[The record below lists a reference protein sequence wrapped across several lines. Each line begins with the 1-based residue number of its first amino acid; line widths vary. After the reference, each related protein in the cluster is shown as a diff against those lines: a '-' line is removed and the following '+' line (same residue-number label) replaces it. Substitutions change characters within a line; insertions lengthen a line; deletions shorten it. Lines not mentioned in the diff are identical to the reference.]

1 MSYCNPVYFLIILPI
16 AILLYGITPKKFRP
30 KILILYSYVFFWAIS
45 QKLLVYLIVSTFSI
59 HHFGLWLNNIKQER
73 DIALKEVDKE
83 EKKRIKEQFKKKEK
97 KVLALAILIHIGCLV
112 ILKYTPFFL
121 TNINSLLKLMN
132 IKYAIA
138 IPKLLVPIGIS
149 FYTLQAVSYMS
160 DVHNEKIQ
168 ADTNLG
174 RLALWMS
181 FFPQIMEGPIVRYS
195 DTAEQLWEGN
205 PINYHNLTFG
215 SQRIIWGLLKKIV
228 VADRLNTFIKFVFT
242 NYDRFDG
249 GIILLAAICYTVQ
262 LYCEFSGTMDVI
274 IGTGEIFN
282 VKYPENFKQPFFST
296 TINEFWRR
304 WHITLGT
311 WFRDY
316 IFYPVSLSKSMKKL
330 TLWGRSKL
338 GNHLGP
344 LLAGA
349 VALFCVWIC
358 NGLWHGA
365 AWTFIAFGMYHFIII
380 LLENIFEPYVIK
392 LCEKI
397 HINRQ
402 SKPYHFFQIVKT
414 FFLIVFGELIFRAT
428 RFKAALAM
436 LAKIFTQFS
445 FKGLT
450 KTNIYNAGLPM
461 YDLIITVIT
470 LVIILIVSILK
481 EKNINIRE
489 EIAKKPIVLRWA
501 IYYLLIFYLL
511 IFGAYGGNYV
521 PIDPIYANFSG
532 GVLSAKI

>member
-1 MSYCNPVYFLIILPI
+1 MSYCNPEYFLIILPI
-16 AILLYGITPKKFRP
+16 AILLYGITPKKLRP
-30 KILILYSYVFFWAIS
+30 KILILYSYVFFWVIS

-73 DIALKEVDKE
+73 DIALKEADKE
-83 EKKRIKEQFKKKEK
+83 EKKEIKEKYKKKEK
-97 KVLALAILIHIGCLV
+97 NVLAFAILIHIGCLV
-112 ILKYTPFFL
+112 VLKYTPFFI
-121 TNINSLLKLMN
+121 TNINGLLKLMN
-132 IKYAIA
+132 IKYAIG

-149 FYTLQAVSYMS
+149 FYTLQAVSYMC

-168 ADTNLG
+168 ADRNLG

-195 DTAEQLWEGN
+195 DTAERLWEGN

-215 SQRIIWGLLKKIV
+215 SQRIVWGLLKKIV
-228 VADRLNTFIKFVFT
+228 VADRLNAFIKATFT
-242 NYDRFDG
+242 NYSSYSG
-249 GIILLAAICYTVQ
+249 GILLLAAIFYTIQ

-282 VKYPENFKQPFFST
+282 VEYPENFKQPFFST

-365 AWTFIAFGMYHFIII
+365 AWTFIVFGMYHFVII

-402 SKPYHFFQIVKT
+402 SKPYHLFQMVKT

-428 RFKAALAM
+428 DMKAAAVM
-436 LAKIFTQFS
+436 IYRIFTKFS
-445 FKGLT
+445 FRGFSRTAFADLGLAVSD
-450 KTNIYNAGLPM
+450 I
-461 YDLIITVIT
+461 VILVVT
-470 LVIILIVSILK
+470 LAIILTVSILR
-481 EKNINIRE
+481 EKGVKIRE
-489 EIAKKPIVLRWA
+489 KIAEKHIVIRWI
-501 IYYLLIFYLL
+501 IYYALIFYVLT
-511 IFGAYGGNYV
+511 FGAYGGEYV
-521 PIDPIYANFSG
+521 PIDPIYASFSG
-532 GVLSAKI
+532 GITYGQI

>member
-1 MSYCNPVYFLIILPI
+1 MSYCNPEYFLIILPI

-30 KILILYSYVFFWAIS
+30 KILILYSYVFFWVIS

-73 DIALKEVDKE
+73 DIALKEADKE
-83 EKKRIKEQFKKKEK
+83 EKKEIKEKYKKKEK
-97 KVLALAILIHIGCLV
+97 NVLAFAIIIHIGCLV
-112 ILKYTPFFL
+112 VLKYTPFFI
-121 TNINSLLKLMN
+121 TNINDLLKLMN
-132 IKYAIA
+132 IKYAIG

-149 FYTLQAVSYMS
+149 FYTLQAVSYMC

-168 ADTNLG
+168 ADRNLG

-195 DTAEQLWEGN
+195 DTAERLWEGN

-215 SQRIIWGLLKKIV
+215 SQRIVWGLLKKIV
-228 VADRLNTFIKFVFT
+228 VADRLNAFIKATFT
-242 NYDRFDG
+242 NYSSYSG
-249 GIILLAAICYTVQ
+249 GILLLAAIFYTIQ

-282 VKYPENFKQPFFST
+282 VEYPENFKQPFFST

-365 AWTFIAFGMYHFIII
+365 AWTFIVFGMYHFVII

-402 SKPYHFFQIVKT
+402 SKPYHLFQMVKT

-428 RFKAALAM
+428 DMKAAAVM
-436 LAKIFTQFS
+436 IYRIFTKFS
-445 FKGLT
+445 FRGFSRTAFADLGLAVSD
-450 KTNIYNAGLPM
+450 I
-461 YDLIITVIT
+461 V
-470 LVIILIVSILK
+470 ILIVTLAIILTVSILR
-481 EKNINIRE
+481 EKGVKIRE
-489 EIAKKPIVLRWA
+489 KIAEKHIVIRWI
-501 IYYLLIFYLL
+501 IYYALIFYVLT
-511 IFGAYGGNYV
+511 FGAYGGEYV
-521 PIDPIYANFSG
+521 PIDPIYASFSG
-532 GVLSAKI
+532 GITYGQI

>member
-1 MSYCNPVYFLIILPI
+1 MSYCNPEYFLIILPI
-16 AILLYGITPKKFRP
+16 AILLYGITPKKLRP
-30 KILILYSYVFFWAIS
+30 KILILYSYVFFWVIS

-73 DIALKEVDKE
+73 DIALKEADKE
-83 EKKRIKEQFKKKEK
+83 EKKEIKEKFKKKEK
-97 KVLALAILIHIGCLV
+97 NVLAFAILIHIGCLV
-112 ILKYTPFFL
+112 VLKYTPFFI
-121 TNINSLLKLMN
+121 TNINGLLKLMN
-132 IKYAIA
+132 IKYAIG

-149 FYTLQAVSYMS
+149 FYTLQAVSYMC

-168 ADTNLG
+168 ADRNLG

-195 DTAEQLWEGN
+195 DTAERLWEGN

-215 SQRIIWGLLKKIV
+215 SQRIVWGLLKKIV
-228 VADRLNTFIKFVFT
+228 VADRLNAFIKATFT
-242 NYDRFDG
+242 NYSSYSG
-249 GIILLAAICYTVQ
+249 GILLLAAIFYTIQ

-282 VKYPENFKQPFFST
+282 VEYPENFKQPFFST

-365 AWTFIAFGMYHFIII
+365 AWTFIVFGMYHFVII

-402 SKPYHFFQIVKT
+402 SKPYHLFQMVKT

-428 RFKAALAM
+428 DMKAAAVM
-436 LAKIFTQFS
+436 IYRIFTKFS
-445 FKGLT
+445 FRGFSRTAFADLGLAVSD
-450 KTNIYNAGLPM
+450 I
-461 YDLIITVIT
+461 VILVVT
-470 LVIILIVSILK
+470 LAIILTVSILR
-481 EKNINIRE
+481 EKGVKIRE
-489 EIAKKPIVLRWA
+489 KIAEKHIVIRWI
-501 IYYLLIFYLL
+501 IYYALIFYVLT
-511 IFGAYGGNYV
+511 FGAYGGEYV
-521 PIDPIYANFSG
+521 PIDPIYASFSG
-532 GVLSAKI
+532 GITYGQI

>member
-1 MSYCNPVYFLIILPI
+1 MSYCNPEYFLIILPI
-16 AILLYGITPKKFRP
+16 AILLYGITPKKLRP
-30 KILILYSYVFFWAIS
+30 KILILYSYVFFWVIS

-73 DIALKEVDKE
+73 DIALKEADKE
-83 EKKRIKEQFKKKEK
+83 EKKEIKEKFKKKEK
-97 KVLALAILIHIGCLV
+97 NVLAFAILIHIGCLV
-112 ILKYTPFFL
+112 VLKYTPFFI
-121 TNINSLLKLMN
+121 TNINDLLKLMN
-132 IKYAIA
+132 IKYAIG

-149 FYTLQAVSYMS
+149 FYTLQAVSYMC

-168 ADTNLG
+168 ADRNLG

-195 DTAEQLWEGN
+195 DTAERLWEGN

-215 SQRIIWGLLKKIV
+215 SQRIVWGLLKKIV
-228 VADRLNTFIKFVFT
+228 VADRLNAFIKAVFT
-242 NYDRFDG
+242 DYSSYSG
-249 GIILLAAICYTVQ
+249 GILLLAAIFYTIQ

-282 VKYPENFKQPFFST
+282 VEYPENFKQPFFST

-365 AWTFIAFGMYHFIII
+365 AWTFIVFGMYHFVII

-402 SKPYHFFQIVKT
+402 SKPYHLFQMVKT

-428 RFKAALAM
+428 DMKAAAVM
-436 LAKIFTQFS
+436 IYRIFTKFS
-445 FKGLT
+445 FRGFSRTAFADLGLAVSD
-450 KTNIYNAGLPM
+450 I
-461 YDLIITVIT
+461 V
-470 LVIILIVSILK
+470 ILIVTLAIILTVSILR
-481 EKNINIRE
+481 EKGVKIRE
-489 EIAKKPIVLRWA
+489 KIAEKHIVIRWI
-501 IYYLLIFYLL
+501 IYYALIFYVLT
-511 IFGAYGGNYV
+511 FGAYGGEYV
-521 PIDPIYANFSG
+521 PIDPIYASFSG
-532 GVLSAKI
+532 GITYGQI